1 MEELSKKHS
10 GRWIETGTLPRRWGV
25 FRGLLLLTALLAL
38 ALLVG
43 GRSPARA
50 DTDLGPLHASGEA
63 TVGGRAVTGD
73 WGSSKFDEFRDLR
86 PGLLGGGSFLLE
98 DEKQRYYMKGFA
110 DFVGELDQRYD
121 LGAGRYNWFR
131 VETYFEQYPNTF
143 SNDANSLYQ
152 DIGSGN
158 LILSNSIQKTIQNAA
173 GTASKSRA
181 LKRALDAAPHVDLQY
196 KLRETGVRLTLQPL
210 PELALKAGYRLQER
224 VGTRPWGM
232 GMGSPGS
239 NFVNVAAPIDERT
252 HELTAGIGY
261 NREAGDLQL
270 NYLGSFFEN
279 DLDALVVDNPLRLQD
294 SGTAGPSRGRTVLS
308 PDNSAH
314 SLTLSG
320 GVKLPVDFPAR
331 LTGTL
336 SYGRRFQNE
345 DFLPHTINTA
355 STFMN
360 PLTMLPRPSL
370 VLPRQSFDGDVRTW
384 LGNVRLA
391 TRPTNK
397 LSITGSYRI
406 YDLDNQ
412 SPVLTFPAHVIND
425 QSLVSEPRKTVASDY
440 RVQNADLDA
449 SYRLFKN
456 RAKLK
461 LGGGWEQW
469 NRSDDRE
476 VRRLVEY
483 VGRTGLEV
491 KIGTW
496 ANLRASYKFGI
507 RRGNKYH
514 TFAHLEHH
522 VLEEPDDVSLAQSQS
537 LQVRKFDEADRE
549 HRQVD
554 LLAQIDPRD
563 DLELTLTG
571 SYSNDDYL
579 HTDLGLKGFRSW
591 SFGGDAAYTP
601 FGWLTLSPFYT
612 YELSKSKQASRWR
625 PVQSSTGIVIDDPRN
640 NWSAMSLDRVFT
652 AGMGAHVELIQD
664 RLDLDVNYMIQHA
677 TGESLASAVPRFRPA
692 PPFTSTVDAGDAVNF
707 PDLKDVLQTASATLN
722 YHMRD
727 DVTWHLGYTYERFD
741 LRDFKTDDLQPFMP
755 YSNINASG
763 VMTPSTDIFLGNR
776 VGDYAAHIMMLSATY
791 RF

>member
-10 GRWIETGTLPRRWGV
+10 GRWIETGTLPRRRRG
-25 FRGLLLLTALLAL
+25 FGGLLLLAALLAL
-38 ALLVG
+38 LAG
-43 GRSPARA
+43 SRSPAWA
-50 DTDLGPLHASGEA
+50 DTDLGPLRASGEA
-63 TVGGRAVTGD
+63 TVGGRAVAGD
-73 WGSSKFDEFRDLR
+73 WGSSKFNDYRDLR

-98 DEKQRYYMKGFA
+98 DEKQRYYVKGFA

-121 LGAGRYNWFR
+121 LSAGRYNWFK

-143 SNDANSLYQ
+143 SNDARSLYQ

-158 LILSNSIQKTIQNAA
+158 LVLSNSIQSTIQAA
-173 GTASKSRA
+173 PTTA
-181 LKRALDAAPHVDLQY
+181 LKSAALGRALDASTHVDLAY

-224 VGTRPWGM
+224 VGTRQWGM

-261 NREAGDLQL
+261 NREDGDLQL
-270 NYLGSFFEN
+270 GYVGSFFEN
-279 DLDALVVDNPLRLQD
+279 DLDALVVDNPLRLMD
-294 SGTAGPSRGRTVLS
+294 GRTAGPSRGRAVLS

-314 SLTLSG
+314 TLTLSG
-320 GVKLPVDFPAR
+320 GVKLPLDFPAR
-331 LTGTL
+331 LTGTV
-336 SYGRRFQNE
+336 SYGSRFQNE

-355 STFMN
+355 IMS
-360 PLTMLPRPSL
+360 PLLA
-370 VLPRQSFDGDVRTW
+370 LPRQSFDGDVRTW

-391 TRPTNK
+391 TRPTSK
-397 LSITGSYRI
+397 LNVTGSYRI

-440 RVQNADLDA
+440 RVQNGDLDA

-461 LGGGWEQW
+461 LGFGWEQW

-522 VLEEPDDVSLAQSQS
+522 VLEEPDDTAMAQSQS
-537 LQVRKFDEADRE
+537 ILVRKFDEADRD
-549 HRQVD
+549 HHQVD

-563 DLELTLTG
+563 DLEITLTG

-579 HTDLGLKGFRSW
+579 HTDLGLRGFSSW

-612 YELSKSKQASRWR
+612 YELSKWKQASRWR
-625 PVQSSTGIVIDDPRN
+625 PVQNSTGIVTDDPLN
-640 NWSAMSLDRVFT
+640 NWGALSLDRVYT
-652 AGMGAHVELIQD
+652 AGVGAHVELIQD

-677 TGESLASAVPRFRPA
+677 TGESLASSVPGFRA
-692 PPFTSTVDAGDAVNF
+692 AAPFTSTVDAGDAVNF
-707 PDLKDVLQTASATLN
+707 PDLQDVLQTASAMLN
-722 YHMRD
+722 YHMRND
-727 DVTWHLGYTYERFD
+727 LTWHLGYAYERFD
-741 LRDFKTDDLQPFMP
+741 LTDFKTDDLQPFMP
-755 YSNINASG
+755 MSNINASG
-763 VMTPSTDIFLGNR
+763 VVSPSTDIFLGNR
-776 VGDYAAHIMMLSATY
+776 VGDYDAHIMMLSATY